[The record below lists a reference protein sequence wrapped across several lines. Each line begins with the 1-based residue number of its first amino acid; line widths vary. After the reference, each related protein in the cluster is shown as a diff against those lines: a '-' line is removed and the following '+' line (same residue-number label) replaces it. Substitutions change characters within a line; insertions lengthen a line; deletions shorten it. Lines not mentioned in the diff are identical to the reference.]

1 MMLTF
6 EWNQFIENNNAFMIA
21 LFDVETYLIDEYNEY
36 CMQISIFNI
45 YHDIY
50 FNNERIS
57 LIEYVS
63 RILKNTKPTIKA
75 FNDTKLSLYL
85 ILNIEQIDKI
95 LFEIYLAEQLNL
107 LMLLPNN
114 YPEIKEMLK
123 N

>member
-1 MMLTF
+1 MLTF